1 MADRLSSLDTS
12 FLNLEDATTPM
23 HVGSVMVFDAPSGG
37 FDYESLVTLISQRI
51 AHVPRYR
58 QRIKT
63 VPGGLANPVWVDDTH
78 FDMSYHVR
86 RSALP
91 RPGSDEQ
98 LEELVARIQPRPLDR
113 TRPMWEVYLVEGL
126 AEDRFAIITKTHHSL
141 VDGISAVDIGNVLVD
156 GNPTASEGVLTTWRA
171 RPEPSGA
178 ELVVAALT
186 EAARTPSQV
195 VETVQ
200 HGVADVTKAVRQG
213 GRRVAGDVISTL
225 ARVSA
230 RPAPESPLNAT
241 VGRARRY
248 VMIGTDLEDYRK
260 VRTRLGR
267 GSFADEVTVNDVIL
281 ATIAGAFRSWLLT
294 RGESVYP
301 GTTIRAM
308 VPVSVH
314 DGDDAPTGAQVTA
327 CFVDLPVG
335 EPGPSMRLH
344 QIAFSMRQQMEGGS
358 RRAVSA
364 DTLSGLGGFAPADDA
379 RPRRPAG
386 RHGLAPA
393 LQRRHH
399 QRARPA
405 DPALRRRCPDGLDLP
420 GHPARPRA
428 GPLDRAHL
436 LRRRRLLR
444 ALRRPRRHAGCRR
457 ARPRC
462 RRRPPR
468 AARGPARRGPLTSTP
483 PTGAVCRSPGS
494 TSRSPPPTS
503 PGWPRAGRSARR
515 RGRPTR

>member
-12 FLNLEDATTPM
+12 FLHLEDATTPM
-23 HVGSVMVFDAPSGG
+23 HVGSVMVFDAPIGG
-37 FDYESLVTLISQRI
+37 FDYESLVSLISQRI

-63 VPGGLANPVWVDDTH
+63 VPGSLANPVWVDDTN

-113 TRPMWEVYLVEGL
+113 SRPMWEVYLVEGL
-126 AEDRFAIITKTHHSL
+126 AEDRFAIVTKTHHSL

-156 GNPTASEGVLTTWRA
+156 GNPSASDGVLTTWRA
-171 RPEPSGA
+171 RPEPSGI
-178 ELVVAALT
+178 ELVVGALS

-200 HGVADVTKAVRQG
+200 HGVSDVTRALGKVAS
-213 GRRVAGDVISTL
+213 VAGDVISTL

-230 RPAPESPLNAT
+230 RPAPESPLNAA

-260 VRTRLGR
+260 VRTRLGT
-267 GSFADEVTVNDVIL
+267 GSFAEEVTINDVIL

-314 DGDDAPTGAQVTA
+314 DGEDTPTGAQVTA

-344 QIAFSMRQQMEGGS
+344 QIAFAMRQQMEGGS

-364 DTLSGLGGFAPADDA
+364 DTLSGLGGFAPPTMHALGA
-379 RPRRPAG
+379 RLG
-386 RHGLAPA
+386 GMVS
-393 LQRRHH
+393 
-399 QRARPA
+399 
-405 DPALRRRCPDGLDLP
+405 
-420 GHPARPRA
+420 
-428 GPLDRAHL
+428 
-436 LRRRRLLR
+436 RRLYNVVITNVPGPQTPLYAAGAR
-444 ALRRPRRHAGCRR
+444 MVSTYPVTPLGREQALSIG
-457 ARPRC
+457 
-462 RRRPPR
+462 
-468 AARGPARRGPLTSTP
+468 LTSYDGGVYYGLYADRDAMP
-483 PTGAVCRSPGS
+483 DADVLGRGVVDALHELLEAPRVGAR
-494 TSRSPPPTS
+494 
-503 PGWPRAGRSARR
+503 
-515 RGRPTR
+515 

>member
-1 MADRLSSLDTS
+1 VADRLSSLDTS
-12 FLNLEDATTPM
+12 FLHLEDATTPM
-23 HVGSVMVFDAPSGG
+23 HVGSVMVFDAPIGG

-63 VPGGLANPVWVDDTH
+63 VPGGLGNPVWVDDTN

-113 TRPMWEVYLVEGL
+113 SRPLWEVYLVEGL
-126 AEDRFAIITKTHHSL
+126 ADDRFAVITKTHHSL

-171 RPEPSGA
+171 RPEPSGL
-178 ELVVAALT
+178 ELVVSALT

-200 HGVADVTKAVRQG
+200 HGVSDVTRAVG
-213 GRRVAGDVISTL
+213 KVASVASDVISTL

-230 RPAPESPLNAT
+230 RPAPASPLNAT

-260 VRTRLGR
+260 VRSRLGT
-267 GSFADEVTVNDVIL
+267 GSFAEEVTVNDVIL

-314 DGDDAPTGAQVTA
+314 AGDDAPTGAQVTA

-344 QIAFSMRQQMEGGS
+344 QIAFAMRQQMEGGS

-364 DTLSGLGGFAPADDA
+364 DTLSGLGGFAPPTMHALGA
-379 RPRRPAG
+379 RLG
-386 RHGLAPA
+386 GMVS
-393 LQRRHH
+393 
-399 QRARPA
+399 
-405 DPALRRRCPDGLDLP
+405 
-420 GHPARPRA
+420 
-428 GPLDRAHL
+428 
-436 LRRRRLLR
+436 RRLYNVVITNVPGPQTPLYAAGAR
-444 ALRRPRRHAGCRR
+444 MVSTYPVTPLGREQALSIG
-457 ARPRC
+457 
-462 RRRPPR
+462 
-468 AARGPARRGPLTSTP
+468 LTSYDGGVYYGLYADRDAMP
-483 PTGAVCRSPGS
+483 DADVLGRGVVDALHELLEAPRVGAR
-494 TSRSPPPTS
+494 
-503 PGWPRAGRSARR
+503 
-515 RGRPTR
+515 

>member
-12 FLNLEDATTPM
+12 FLHLEDAATPM
-23 HVGSVMVFDAPSGG
+23 HVGSVMVFDAPIGG

-113 TRPMWEVYLVEGL
+113 SRPMWEVYLVEGL

-178 ELVVAALT
+178 ELVVSALAD
-186 EAARTPSQV
+186 AARTPSQV
-195 VETVQ
+195 VETIQ
-200 HGVADVTKAVRQG
+200 HGVADVTNAIGK
-213 GRRVAGDVISTL
+213 VATVTADVISTL

-267 GSFADEVTVNDVIL
+267 GAFADEVTVNDVIL
-281 ATIAGAFRSWLLT
+281 ATVAGAFRSWLLT

-364 DTLSGLGGFAPADDA
+364 DTLSGLGGFAPPTMHALGA
-379 RPRRPAG
+379 RLG
-386 RHGLAPA
+386 GMVS
-393 LQRRHH
+393 
-399 QRARPA
+399 
-405 DPALRRRCPDGLDLP
+405 
-420 GHPARPRA
+420 
-428 GPLDRAHL
+428 
-436 LRRRRLLR
+436 RRLYNVVITNVPGPQTPLYAAGAQMVSSYPVTPLGR
-444 ALRRPRRHAGCRR
+444 GQALSIG
-457 ARPRC
+457 
-462 RRRPPR
+462 
-468 AARGPARRGPLTSTP
+468 LTSYDGGVYYGLYADRDAMP
-483 PTGAVCRSPGS
+483 DADVL
-494 TSRSPPPTS
+494 
-503 PGWPRAGRSARR
+503 GRSVVDALHELLNAPRVGAR
-515 RGRPTR
+515 

>member
-1 MADRLSSLDTS
+1 MVDRLSSLDTS
-12 FLNLEDATTPM
+12 FLHLEDAATPM
-23 HVGSVMVFDAPSGG
+23 HVGSVMVFDAPEGG
-37 FDYESLVTLISQRI
+37 FDYESLVTLISERI

-58 QRIKT
+58 QKIKS
-63 VPGGLANPVWVDDTH
+63 VPGGLANPVWVDDKQ

-113 TRPMWEVYLVEGL
+113 TRPLWEVYLVEGL

-156 GNPTASEGVLTTWRA
+156 GNPTASDGILTTWRA
-171 RPEPSGA
+171 RAEPGGL
-178 ELVVAALT
+178 ELVVGALT
-186 EAARTPSQV
+186 EAVRTPSQV

-200 HGVADVTKAVRQG
+200 HGIADVGKTLGKVAS
-213 GRRVAGDVISTL
+213 VAGEVVSTL

-230 RPAPESPLNAT
+230 RPAPESPLNAS

-248 VMIGTDLEDYRK
+248 VMIGTDLDDYRK
-260 VRTRLGR
+260 VRTRLGQ
-267 GSFADEVTVNDVIL
+267 GAFADEVTINDVIL

-294 RGESVYP
+294 RGEAVYG

-314 DGDDAPTGAQVTA
+314 EGPDAPTGAQMTA

-335 EPGPSMRLH
+335 EPGPSMRL
-344 QIAFSMRQQMEGGS
+344 APDRLL
-358 RRAVSA
+358 
-364 DTLSGLGGFAPADDA
+364 DAPADGGRLGPGRVGRHALRARRLRAPDDA
-379 RPRRPAG
+379 RARGAPRR
-386 RHGLAPA
+386 HGVQAP

-399 QRARPA
+399 QRPRPP
-405 DPALRRRCPDGLDLP
+405 DTALCRGCPDGLDLP

-428 GPLDRAHL
+428 GAVDRPDV
-436 LRRRRLLR
+436 LRRRGLLR
-444 ALRRPRRHAGCRR
+444 PLRRP
-457 ARPRC
+457 
-462 RRRPPR
+462 
-468 AARGPARRGPLTSTP
+468 
-483 PTGAVCRSPGS
+483 
-494 TSRSPPPTS
+494 
-503 PGWPRAGRSARR
+503 
-515 RGRPTR
+515 

>member
-1 MADRLSSLDTS
+1 VADRLSSLDTS
-12 FLNLEDATTPM
+12 FLHLEDATTPM
-23 HVGSVMVFDAPSGG
+23 HVGSVMVFDAPIGG

-63 VPGGLANPVWVDDTH
+63 VPGSLANPVWVDDTN

-91 RPGSDEQ
+91 RLGSDEQ

-113 TRPMWEVYLVEGL
+113 SRPLWEVYLVEGL
-126 AEDRFAIITKTHHSL
+126 AEDRFAVITKTHHSL

-171 RPEPSGA
+171 RPEPSSL
-178 ELVVAALT
+178 ELVVSALT

-200 HGVADVTKAVRQG
+200 HGVSDVTRAVG
-213 GRRVAGDVISTL
+213 KVASVASDVISTL

-260 VRTRLGR
+260 VRSRLGT
-267 GSFADEVTVNDVIL
+267 GSFAEEVTVNDVIL

-314 DGDDAPTGAQVTA
+314 AGDDAPTGAQVTA

-344 QIAFSMRQQMEGGS
+344 QIAFAMRQQMEGGS

-364 DTLSGLGGFAPADDA
+364 DTLSGLGGFAPPTMHALGA
-379 RPRRPAG
+379 RLG
-386 RHGLAPA
+386 GMVS
-393 LQRRHH
+393 
-399 QRARPA
+399 
-405 DPALRRRCPDGLDLP
+405 
-420 GHPARPRA
+420 
-428 GPLDRAHL
+428 
-436 LRRRRLLR
+436 RRLYNVVITNVPGPQTPLYAAGAR
-444 ALRRPRRHAGCRR
+444 MVSTYPVTPLGREQALSIG
-457 ARPRC
+457 
-462 RRRPPR
+462 
-468 AARGPARRGPLTSTP
+468 LTSYDGGVYYGLYADRDAMP
-483 PTGAVCRSPGS
+483 DADVLGRGVVDALHELLEAPRVGAR
-494 TSRSPPPTS
+494 
-503 PGWPRAGRSARR
+503 
-515 RGRPTR
+515 

>member
-1 MADRLSSLDTS
+1 VADRLSSLDTS
-12 FLNLEDATTPM
+12 FLHLEEAATPM

-113 TRPMWEVYLVEGL
+113 SRPMWEVYLVEGL
-126 AEDRFAIITKTHHSL
+126 AENRFAVITKTHHSL
-141 VDGISAVDIGNVLVD
+141 VDGISSVDIGNVLVD

-178 ELVVAALT
+178 ELVVSALT
-186 EAARTPSQV
+186 DAARTPSQV
-195 VETVQ
+195 VETIQ
-200 HGVADVTKAVRQG
+200 HGVSDVTRAVG
-213 GRRVAGDVISTL
+213 KVAGVAGEVISTL
-225 ARVSA
+225 AKVSA
-230 RPAPESPLNAT
+230 RPAPESPLNAK

-248 VMIGTDLEDYRK
+248 VMIGTDLEDYRQ

-267 GSFADEVTVNDVIL
+267 GSFAEEVTVNDVIL

-314 DGDDAPTGAQVTA
+314 DGVDPPTGSQVTA

-364 DTLSGLGGFAPADDA
+364 ETLSGLGGFAPPTMHALGA
-379 RPRRPAG
+379 RLG
-386 RHGLAPA
+386 GVVS
-393 LQRRHH
+393 
-399 QRARPA
+399 
-405 DPALRRRCPDGLDLP
+405 
-420 GHPARPRA
+420 
-428 GPLDRAHL
+428 
-436 LRRRRLLR
+436 RRLYNVVITNVPGPQS
-444 ALRRPRRHAGCRR
+444 ALYAAG
-457 ARPRC
+457 ARMVSTYPVT
-462 RRRPPR
+462 PLG
-468 AARGPARRGPLTSTP
+468 RGQALSIGLTSYDGGVYYGLYADRDAMP
-483 PTGAVCRSPGS
+483 DADVLGRGVIDALHELLEAPRVGAR
-494 TSRSPPPTS
+494 
-503 PGWPRAGRSARR
+503 
-515 RGRPTR
+515 

>member
-12 FLNLEDATTPM
+12 FLHLEEAATPM

-113 TRPMWEVYLVEGL
+113 SRPMWEVYLVEGL
-126 AEDRFAIITKTHHSL
+126 AENRFAVITKTHHSL
-141 VDGISAVDIGNVLVD
+141 VDGISSVDIGNVLVD

-178 ELVVAALT
+178 ELVVSALT
-186 EAARTPSQV
+186 DAARTPSQV
-195 VETVQ
+195 VETIQ
-200 HGVADVTKAVRQG
+200 HGVSDVTRAVG
-213 GRRVAGDVISTL
+213 KVAGVAGEVISTL
-225 ARVSA
+225 AKVSA
-230 RPAPESPLNAT
+230 RPAPESPLNAK

-248 VMIGTDLEDYRK
+248 VMIGTDLEDYRQ

-267 GSFADEVTVNDVIL
+267 GSFAEEVNVNDVIL
-281 ATIAGAFRSWLLT
+281 ATVAGAFRSWLLT

-314 DGDDAPTGAQVTA
+314 DGDDPPTGSQVTA

-364 DTLSGLGGFAPADDA
+364 ETLSGLGGFAPPTMHALGA
-379 RPRRPAG
+379 RLG
-386 RHGLAPA
+386 GVVS
-393 LQRRHH
+393 
-399 QRARPA
+399 
-405 DPALRRRCPDGLDLP
+405 
-420 GHPARPRA
+420 
-428 GPLDRAHL
+428 
-436 LRRRRLLR
+436 RRLYNVVITNVPGPQTPLYAAGAR
-444 ALRRPRRHAGCRR
+444 MVSTYPVTPLGRGQALSIG
-457 ARPRC
+457 
-462 RRRPPR
+462 
-468 AARGPARRGPLTSTP
+468 LTSYDGGVYYGLYADRDAMP
-483 PTGAVCRSPGS
+483 DADVLGRGVIDALSELLEAPRVGAR
-494 TSRSPPPTS
+494 
-503 PGWPRAGRSARR
+503 
-515 RGRPTR
+515 

>member
-1 MADRLSSLDTS
+1 VADRLSSLDSS
-12 FLNLEDATTPM
+12 FLNLEDAATPM
-23 HVGSVMVFDAPSGG
+23 HVGSVMVFNAPSGG

-113 TRPMWEVYLVEGL
+113 SRPMWEVYLVEGL
-126 AEDRFAIITKTHHSL
+126 AENRFAIITKTHHSL

-195 VETVQ
+195 VETIQ
-200 HGVADVTKAVRQG
+200 HGVSDVTRAVG
-213 GRRVAGDVISTL
+213 KVAGVAGDVISTL

-230 RPAPESPLNAT
+230 RPAPESPLNAK

-248 VMIGTDLEDYRK
+248 VMIGTDLEDYRQ

-267 GSFADEVTVNDVIL
+267 GSFAEEVTVNDVIL
-281 ATIAGAFRSWLLT
+281 ATVAGAFRSWLLT

-314 DGDDAPTGAQVTA
+314 DGDDPPTGAQVTA

-364 DTLSGLGGFAPADDA
+364 DTLSGLGGFAPPTMHALGA
-379 RPRRPAG
+379 RLG
-386 RHGLAPA
+386 GVVS
-393 LQRRHH
+393 
-399 QRARPA
+399 
-405 DPALRRRCPDGLDLP
+405 
-420 GHPARPRA
+420 
-428 GPLDRAHL
+428 
-436 LRRRRLLR
+436 RRLYNVVITNVPGPQTPLYAAGAQMVSTYPVTPLGR
-444 ALRRPRRHAGCRR
+444 GHALSIG
-457 ARPRC
+457 
-462 RRRPPR
+462 
-468 AARGPARRGPLTSTP
+468 LTSYDGGVYYGLYADRDAMP
-483 PTGAVCRSPGS
+483 DADVLGRGVVDALHELLEAPRVGAR
-494 TSRSPPPTS
+494 
-503 PGWPRAGRSARR
+503 
-515 RGRPTR
+515 

>member
-12 FLNLEDATTPM
+12 FLNLEDAATPM
-23 HVGSVMVFDAPSGG
+23 HVGSVMVFDAPTGG

-113 TRPMWEVYLVEGL
+113 SRPMWEVYLVEGL
-126 AEDRFAIITKTHHSL
+126 AENRFAIITKTHHSL

-178 ELVVAALT
+178 ELVVSALA

-195 VETVQ
+195 VETIQ
-200 HGVADVTKAVRQG
+200 HGVSDVTRAVG
-213 GRRVAGDVISTL
+213 KVAGVAGDVISTL

-230 RPAPESPLNAT
+230 RPAPESPLNAK

-248 VMIGTDLEDYRK
+248 VMIGTDLEDYRQ

-267 GSFADEVTVNDVIL
+267 GSFAEEVNVNDVIL
-281 ATIAGAFRSWLLT
+281 ATVAGAFRAWLLT

-314 DGDDAPTGAQVTA
+314 DGDDPPTGSQVTA

-364 DTLSGLGGFAPADDA
+364 ETLSGLGGFAPPTMHALGA
-379 RPRRPAG
+379 RLG
-386 RHGLAPA
+386 GVVS
-393 LQRRHH
+393 
-399 QRARPA
+399 
-405 DPALRRRCPDGLDLP
+405 
-420 GHPARPRA
+420 
-428 GPLDRAHL
+428 
-436 LRRRRLLR
+436 RRLYNVVITNVPGPQTPLYAAGAR
-444 ALRRPRRHAGCRR
+444 MVSTYPVTPLGREQALSIG
-457 ARPRC
+457 
-462 RRRPPR
+462 
-468 AARGPARRGPLTSTP
+468 LTSYDGGVYYGLYADRDAMP
-483 PTGAVCRSPGS
+483 DADVLGRGVVDALHELLEAPRIGAR
-494 TSRSPPPTS
+494 
-503 PGWPRAGRSARR
+503 
-515 RGRPTR
+515 